1 MTATGLLRERS
12 QSGEARVETVE
23 LFYDLV
29 FVFAITQLS
38 HRLVHHP
45 TIHGAI
51 ETGILFVAIWSS
63 WVNTAWV
70 TNWLDP
76 NRRRVRF
83 MLFALMAG
91 GLVVSMSIPDAFAE
105 KAVPF
110 AIAYVAV
117 ELGRSAFTALALR
130 RHDHGNYLNFI
141 RILVWQALSGALWI
155 AGAFDAE
162 ARLWLWAGA
171 MALWT
176 AGPAAFFVVPGL
188 GRSSPEDWN
197 VEAHHFAERCGL
209 FIIIAFGESILAT
222 GDSFAEI
229 EWTRPAA
236 IAFLASFVGT
246 VALWWTYFDIG
257 AERASET
264 FSHRD
269 RRGRGQVARLAY
281 TYLHIAIV
289 GGIVVAAAAIQ
300 LVIAAPAGPIAPPAF
315 AMTLAGPA
323 LFLAG
328 TAAFK
333 RVTGARWWPLSHL
346 AGLAAI
352 AALALA
358 GRALQPFQLAVAV
371 AAVLAA
377 VAIWETLSLAPR
389 LNRSAMDRP

>member
-12 QSGEARVETVE
+12 QGGEARVETVE

-141 RILVWQALSGALWI
+141 RILAWQALSGALWI

-176 AGPAAFFVVPGL
+176 AGPAAFFFVPGL

-229 EWTRPAA
+229 EWTRPPA

-257 AERASET
+257 AERATET

-289 GGIVVAAAAIQ
+289 GGIV
-300 LVIAAPAGPIAPPAF
+300 
-315 AMTLAGPA
+315 
-323 LFLAG
+323 
-328 TAAFK
+328 
-333 RVTGARWWPLSHL
+333 GARVGKVGIPPEWQ
-346 AGLAAI
+346 AGLLEWPRTVVWMERLGA
-352 AALALA
+352 
-358 GRALQPFQLAVAV
+358 R
-371 AAVLAA
+371 LAA
-377 VAIWETLSLAPR
+377 VMASGEPQRPLPLSAPALLVRNLFFLLVVLYHGLRR
-389 LNRSAMDRP
+389 LLPPY

>member
-12 QSGEARVETVE
+12 QGGEARVETVE

-176 AGPAAFFVVPGL
+176 AGPAALLFADTL
-188 GRSSPEDWN
+188 
-197 VEAHHFAERCGL
+197 AHHDGQLTYMPDFLLGDDPEAVKREMTEQLTKLLADAQPFDTLLFAHGSPVAEGGREL
-209 FIIIAFGESILAT
+209 LA
-222 GDSFAEI
+222 D
-229 EWTRPAA
+229 
-236 IAFLASFVGT
+236 FVG
-246 VALWWTYFDIG
+246 AQ
-257 AERASET
+257 ARA
-264 FSHRD
+264 
-269 RRGRGQVARLAY
+269 
-281 TYLHIAIV
+281 
-289 GGIVVAAAAIQ
+289 
-300 LVIAAPAGPIAPPAF
+300 
-315 AMTLAGPA
+315 
-323 LFLAG
+323 
-328 TAAFK
+328 
-333 RVTGARWWPLSHL
+333 
-346 AGLAAI
+346 
-352 AALALA
+352 
-358 GRALQPFQLAVAV
+358 
-371 AAVLAA
+371 
-377 VAIWETLSLAPR
+377 
-389 LNRSAMDRP
+389 